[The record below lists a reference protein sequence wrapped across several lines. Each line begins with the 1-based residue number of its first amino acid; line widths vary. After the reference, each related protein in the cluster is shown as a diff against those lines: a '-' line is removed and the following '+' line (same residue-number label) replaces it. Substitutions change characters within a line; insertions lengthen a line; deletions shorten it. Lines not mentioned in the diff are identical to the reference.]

1 MEEKTIKLWSEIIN
15 SQRKLFGENLV
26 GKMGANN
33 DYLHIDKIR
42 WQLSNY
48 VKKDNGINELPIVMQ
63 LDDGSNSQKGIVQ
76 IVHMENRLLA
86 SITPE
91 QRDIMKAG
99 KYKNLMPRT
108 YKEFNVKDFLYVIN
122 KRYTNSWGR
131 INGNVSYFVNYNEG
145 DESVY
150 VCNEVEVAKDK
161 VILYMEWG
169 DYVYYP
175 PERLMLHRM

>member
-1 MEEKTIKLWSEIIN
+1 
-15 SQRKLFGENLV
+15 
-26 GKMGANN
+26 
-33 DYLHIDKIR
+33 
-42 WQLSNY
+42 
-48 VKKDNGINELPIVMQ
+48 
-63 LDDGSNSQKGIVQ
+63 
-76 IVHMENRLLA
+76 
-86 SITPE
+86 
-91 QRDIMKAG
+91 
-99 KYKNLMPRT
+99 MPRT

-161 VILYMEWG
+161 VILYMELG